1 MLRGVAVGT
10 SAIKLRTLLVVL
22 ATALSLVLAGCLEP
36 AGTSAG
42 SAPGPGTTAAPQP
55 PSDCSAARG
64 KAGALLPPE
73 DDVFRDVSTNPC
85 IPLAELADLVLQL
98 IPAGAEDATPARRAR
113 FQETVARVSGPL
125 LKTAGHALSADGVAR
140 CGYETDHLAI
150 RFYQQADPYP
160 WSVGA
165 AAVIRGDI
173 DAAADITVCYLKGL
187 LPQFAPPSR
196 GVTAPEPVWSPCARS
211 SRPTHRGEVFTVI
224 IAGTSDQMCGYLAQA
239 L

>member
-1 MLRGVAVGT
+1 MV
-10 SAIKLRTLLVVL
+10 LVTV
-22 ATALSLVLAGCLEP
+22 LSLVLAGCLDP
-36 AGTSAG
+36 DTTNAGGAP
-42 SAPGPGTTAAPQP
+42 APGTAAPTPQT
-55 PSDCSAARG
+55 DCSAARG

-73 DDVFRDVSTNPC
+73 DDVFHAVSTNPC
-85 IPLAELADLVLQL
+85 IPLADLADQVLQL
-98 IPAGAEDATPARRAR
+98 IPSGTDEVTTARRAR
-113 FQETVARVSGPL
+113 FQETVAKVSDPL
-125 LKTAGHALSADGVAR
+125 LKAAGHALSANAIAK

-150 RFYQQADPYP
+150 RFYQQAAPYP

-187 LPQFAPPSR
+187 LPQFAPPTP
-196 GVTAPEPVWSPCARS
+196 GVTAPAPVWSPCART
-211 SRPTHRGEVFTVI
+211 SRPTRRGEVFTVI